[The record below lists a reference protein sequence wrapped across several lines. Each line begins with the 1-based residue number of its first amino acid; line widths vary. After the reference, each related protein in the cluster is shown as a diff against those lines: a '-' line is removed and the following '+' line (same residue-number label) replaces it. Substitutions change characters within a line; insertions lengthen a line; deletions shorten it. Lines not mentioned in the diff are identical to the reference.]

1 VAEPAQ
7 HAGTPGALMKKGR
20 LLSALTVRRAVII
33 AVLLGTLL
41 PAALVGSYLARVL
54 YRESLQAEVARSLR
68 REAEVLTLGV
78 RESLWALDSETAGAL
93 VDALMRDASVVSIE
107 VRDPRLGQFVYRE
120 APERRD
126 GTLHSIDED
135 IVHRGEI
142 IGRAHIEITDAPL
155 VRQVGQQIATLAGML
170 ALQVISSVLL
180 ILYVLHR
187 RLGRPLERLS
197 REAARLAQGELDQ
210 PIEPAWQDEIGDVE
224 AQLEVTRQALKTTL
238 HSLEQKNRA
247 LEVDLRERMRV
258 ESALRDREQR
268 LRTLVEQSPLAVIE
282 CDLGWHVLDWN
293 EAAMH
298 MFGWRREE
306 VLGRHISFLIDM
318 PREEGLLQGVQDDLS
333 AMNGVVRRQT
343 HNLRSDGRPLL
354 CQWFN
359 SLIRDASGS
368 PQRVVS
374 IAEDITESQRNTE
387 EIRRLATVVELTTNL
402 VALTDAHGVIEWHNA
417 AFAQRSGLAPESI
430 RGVHI
435 VELLRGHAGGAPF
448 APVMDAIS
456 RGIPLRG
463 AELPCRDSDGKTYWV
478 EAEIQPLR
486 DTDGALLQ
494 YVVLL
499 NDITSRRRIADAL
512 SALARIGVGNEPR
525 LFLEHTLS
533 ALARG
538 ACADAA
544 YLAHGVAGG
553 ALDVVSSWAASPN
566 WVLREGTVA
575 ASSRVAERL
584 ARDGVFMRLS
594 NAHEA
599 FADDPILGQC
609 PNLDSFVA
617 VAVRDEQNRP
627 VGHLALLFASPPS
640 DLQEAQSLAELGSA
654 RAGAEFAR
662 ADILEALRHS
672 EHKFSSIFQHTPIP
686 LFLMRQSDRVY
697 LDVNPMACEV
707 FGFSREEFV
716 GHTPMDLNRYES
728 KEEGERV
735 AHQLAE
741 HGYVSGIN
749 LRLRSRNGTFKDC
762 QVYVRSIVTTELCWL
777 VATVDISPMREAQR
791 QVEDLNMSL
800 EQRVLERTRELATT
814 LERLQRTQTE
824 LIRSEKLAALGSLVA
839 GVAHELNTPIG
850 NSLMVASTLHDMNR
864 DFQGKVATGLKRS
877 ELDEYLGES
886 RSAAD
891 ILVRN
896 LQRAGELISSFKQ
909 VAVDQTSSQR
919 RVFDLEEVIHEIVL
933 TMQPIFRK
941 TPFVVRT
948 NIQIDIWMDSYPGPF
963 GQVLTNLLTNTIAH
977 AFEGREHGTV
987 MLTASV
993 VNDND
998 VLIECTDDGLGI
1010 SPADVDK
1017 VFDPFFTTKLGRDG
1031 SGLGLNIAH
1040 NIVTGIL
1047 GGDIWVRSTP
1057 GEGTTFAMRLPLTA
1071 PHHETPREIA

>member
-1 VAEPAQ
+1 
-7 HAGTPGALMKKGR
+7 MKKGR

-54 YRESLQAEVARSLR
+54 YRESLQTEVSRSLR

-107 VRDPRLGQFVYRE
+107 VRDPRLGQFIYRE

-126 GTLHSIDED
+126 GTIHSIDED

-142 IGRAHIEITDAPL
+142 IGRARIEITDAPL
-155 VRQVGQQIATLAGML
+155 VRQISQQVTTLASML

-187 RLGRPLERLS
+187 RLGKPLHRLS
-197 REAARLAQGELDQ
+197 QETARLARGELDQ
-210 PIEPAWQDEIGDVE
+210 PIEPGWQDEIGNVE

-282 CDLGWHVLDWN
+282 CDLNWHVLDWN

-306 VLGRHISFLIDM
+306 VVGQHIDFLIDM
-318 PREEGLLQGVQDDLS
+318 PHEEGLLEGVQNDLT
-333 AMNGVVRRQT
+333 AMNGVVRRQS
-343 HNLRSDGRPLL
+343 HNLRSDGRPVL

-359 SLIRDASGS
+359 SMIRDSAGA

-374 IAEDITESQRNTE
+374 IAEDITESQRINE

-417 AFAQRSGLAPESI
+417 AFAQRSGLAPEQI
-430 RGVHI
+430 RGIHI

-486 DTDGALLQ
+486 DADGALLQ

-553 ALDVVSSWAASPN
+553 TLNVVASWAASPN
-566 WVLREGTVA
+566 WVLREGAVDA
-575 ASSRVAERL
+575 PSRVAERL

-609 PNLDSFVA
+609 PDLDSFVA

-707 FGFSREEFV
+707 FGFDREEFI
-716 GHTPMDLNRYES
+716 GHSPMELNRYEDA
-728 KEEGERV
+728 EEGERL
-735 AHQLAE
+735 ARQLAE
-741 HGYVSGIN
+741 HGFVSGAN
-749 LRLRSRNGTFKDC
+749 LRLRSSNGTFKDC
-762 QVYVRSIVTTELCWL
+762 QVYVRSIMTNELCWL

-800 EQRVLERTRELATT
+800 EQRVFERTRDLAAANRELGTT

-864 DFQGKVATGLKRS
+864 DFQGKVAGGLKRS
-877 ELDEYLGES
+877 ELDTYLGES

-941 TPFVVRT
+941 TPFAVRT
-948 NIQIDIWMDSYPGPF
+948 DIQIDIWMDSYPGPF

-977 AFEGREHGTV
+977 AFEGRDHGTV
-987 MLTASV
+987 TLAASV
-993 VNDND
+993 SDNND
-998 VLIECTDDGLGI
+998 VIIECIDDGAGI
-1010 SPADVDK
+1010 APADVGK

-1031 SGLGLNIAH
+1031 SGLGLNIVH

-1047 GGDIWVRSTP
+1047 GGDIWVRSTL
-1057 GEGTTFAMRLPLTA
+1057 GGGTTFSMRLPLTA
-1071 PHHETPREIA
+1071 PHYEAPRESA